1 MISECGQKCQRVGVI
16 SLRGDD
22 VMMCNY
28 DVMCN
33 DDAMMCNVDA
43 WTQ

>member
-1 MISECGQKCQRVGVI
+1 MWSKCQCVGVI

-22 VMMCNY
+22 VMMCNH